1 MSLITP
7 QASRES
13 TPVPEAK
20 MTKAAKEQEL
30 LRQLAVLRGQDNKA
44 EGKPGSKTDRL
55 RLQFATSAKGPEE
68 DNASER
74 STENAPDNAPANNAP
89 ANNAPANNAPANN
102 APANNAPAN
111 NAPANNAP
119 ANNAPAN
126 NAPANNAPA
135 TPVNAL
141 AALND
146 DEDMDDQLEVPLTEA
161 ELSFLTKHLQSYFP
175 HLSSLNKEAQNTF
188 FGEICAQFKGRYPD
202 RDVFQ
207 LLCYGD
213 FAVQTLGLGSGNAI
227 AQFILD
233 PPAWESME
241 WGDGHD
247 ALVFK
252 KRIEKA
258 QELLEECRTG
268 KTGKAPVQSHNTGR
282 KFEPLSS
289 VELEFLESNAF
300 KEHFTKLAHYGP
312 ADQDNL
318 VYKGSEAFK
327 ARYPHRDVFEYWFF
341 AEFIS
346 QSDNSYQDKTKELM
360 GFINNLKELDT
371 IDWGNGDQDA
381 GKLWKV
387 RLGEA
392 RKAWIKFRTLEEDPD
407 SEAGLYNSEERRAMR
422 AKFHGK
428 GIAEANRI
436 VIQDPE
442 TGKDVIA
449 EILGRHPLRKSWL
462 ALALPSNNDEYP
474 TLSRGAYIDGA
485 QGKYEDAFNK
495 YVNEGANITL
505 SVASNKQQLDGCKPD
520 EFELNLVLV
529 MPWGKGFRYAAYGIP
544 HYKNERDFMVY
555 SKALLASHKEW
566 GLSSTMEVL
575 HGHMIMAGQTIQ
587 GTGPKAIKA
596 KSWKH

>member
-13 TPVPEAK
+13 TPAPELK
-20 MTKAAKEQEL
+20 GTVEDKEQDL
-30 LRQLAVLRGQDNKA
+30 LRQLAALRGQGDKA
-44 EGKPGSKTDRL
+44 KGKSGSKTDRL
-55 RLQFATSAKGPEE
+55 RQQFDTSAKGPEE

-74 STENAPDNAPANNAP
+74 PTENAPDNAPANNAP
-89 ANNAPANNAPANN
+89 ATPVNAPANNTSATPVNTLANN
-102 APANNAPAN
+102 APAAPVN
-111 NAPANNAP
+111 TL
-119 ANNAPAN
+119 
-126 NAPANNAPA
+126 ANNAPA

-141 AALND
+141 AALSD
-146 DEDMDDQLEVPLTEA
+146 DDDMDDQQQLEVPLTEA
-161 ELSFLTKHLQSYFP
+161 ELSFLTKHCQSYFP

-188 FGEICAQFKGRYPD
+188 FGEVCAQFKGLHPD
-202 RDVFQ
+202 KDVFQ

-213 FAVQTLGLGSGNAI
+213 FAVQTLGVGSGEAI

-247 ALVFK
+247 ALVLK
-252 KRIEKA
+252 KRREKA

-268 KTGKAPVQSHNTGR
+268 KAPVQSDNTDQES
-282 KFEPLSS
+282 KPLSS
-289 VELEFLESNAF
+289 AELEFLGSNAF
-300 KEHFTKLAHYGP
+300 EEHFTTLAHLGQ
-312 ADQDNL
+312 AERATWVNEASEGF
-318 VYKGSEAFK
+318 KG
-327 ARYPHRDVFEYWFF
+327 RHPHRDVFEYWFF
-341 AEFIS
+341 AEFIL
-346 QSDNSYQDKTKELM
+346 QSNKSEDDKGKEILE
-360 GFINNLKELDT
+360 FIHRPKEWGT

-381 GKLWKV
+381 AKLWRV

-392 RKAWIKFRTLEEDPD
+392 RKALAKFRIRAGSEEDSD
-407 SEAGLYNSEERRAMR
+407 SEAALYNSEQRRAMR

-436 VIQDPE
+436 VIEDPE
-442 TGKDVIA
+442 TGKDVVA

-474 TLSRGAYIDGA
+474 NLSRGAYVDGA
-485 QGKYEDAFNK
+485 QGKYEDAFNR

-505 SVASNKQQLDGCKPD
+505 SVASNKQQLDGCKPE

-529 MPWGKGFRYAAYGIP
+529 MPWGKGYRYAAYGIP

-575 HGHMIMAGQTIQ
+575 HGHMIMAGQTIK

-596 KSWKH
+596 KSWRH